1 MPGIV
6 ERLFN
11 PGGIRRAADA
21 DGGVVVR
28 VSSKQG
34 MAPDWRD
41 GIGCARRM
49 STTRILIVEDDP
61 VFRERFADIVRSRP
75 DFALVAAVGS
85 CADALAALRRP
96 RLDVLLC
103 DLGLPD
109 GDGADVVRE
118 ARRLH
123 PGLDAMVVTVF
134 GDDAHVMRSLEAG
147 ATGYLLKDSLPEDF
161 VATIALL
168 RGGGSPIHPT
178 IARRLLERFSSV
190 SRKPV
195 ATGVT
200 LSEREREVLQLV
212 SKGYRVPEIA
222 GLLAISHH
230 TVSSHIKNIYSKLE
244 VSSRGEAVYE
254 ASRLRLI

>member
-1 MPGIV
+1 V
-6 ERLFN
+6 
-11 PGGIRRAADA
+11 
-21 DGGVVVR
+21 
-28 VSSKQG
+28 
-34 MAPDWRD
+34 
-41 GIGCARRM
+41 
-49 STTRILIVEDDP
+49 TRILIVEDDP
-61 VFRERFADIVRSRP
+61 TFRHRFVGIVESCP
-75 DFALVAAVGS
+75 DFALVGAVGS
-85 CADALAALRRP
+85 CVDALAVLGRTP
-96 RLDVLLC
+96 VEVLLC

-161 VATIALL
+161 IATIALL

-178 IARRLLERFSSV
+178 IARRLLQRFSSV
-190 SRKPV
+190 SRQPV
-195 ATGVT
+195 ATDVT

-222 GLLAISHH
+222 AILAISHH
-230 TVSSHIKNIYSKLE
+230 TVSSHIKNIYTKLE